1 MKKLVAILAAAV
13 LAGGSIFAGD
23 FYNGDVQLQLGV
35 GFDEVKIQ
43 DINKP
48 VKATV
53 VDFGLETWH
62 LFRPIELVGVGF
74 SVGFNGGLGPTDR
87 WSYPLGGLTEIQGN
101 NDGLSANFN
110 FNIGP
115 AAAIYLGKVVR
126 FGLNL
131 GLNTGINY
139 DMPYF
144 YSGKIKEGN
153 SEKTYN
159 SSISIL
165 ASYVGINFGLQAKFF
180 PESVVNPVIGW
191 RLSTGSNSEYFASFI
206 SSGNSSS
213 SKSSSSDTTYKG
225 KYEFTQNVI
234 YLALSFS
241 W

>member
-48 VKATV
+48 VKATL

-87 WSYPLGGLTEIQGN
+87 WSFPLGGLTEIQGN

-126 FGLNL
+126 FGLNF

-139 DMPYF
+139 DMPFF

-191 RLSTGSNSEYFASFI
+191 RLSTGSTSEYFASVI
-206 SSGNSSS
+206 SSGSSSS
-213 SKSSSSDTTYKG
+213 SKSSSSDKTYDG

>member
-35 GFDEVKIQ
+35 GFDNVKLQ
-43 DINKP
+43 DVNKP
-48 VKATV
+48 ITGTI

-74 SVGFNGGLGPTDR
+74 SLGFNGGIGPTDK
-87 WSYPLGGLTEIQGN
+87 WSYPIGGTEVTGTDN
-101 NDGLSANFN
+101 GMSANFN

-126 FGLNL
+126 FGLNF
-131 GLNTGINY
+131 GLNTGLSY
-139 DMPYF
+139 DMPF
-144 YSGKIKEGN
+144 LYSGRVKIGRYE
-153 SEKTYN
+153 E
-159 SSISIL
+159 SISGSIDVF
-165 ASYVGINFGLQAKFF
+165 STYVGINLGLQAKFF

-191 RLSTGSNSEYFASFI
+191 RLSTGSNSEYFAHIDRF
-206 SSGNSSS
+206 GGSSS
-213 SKSSSSDTTYKG
+213 SEKTVKG
-225 KYEFTQNVI
+225 KYEFTQNAI

>member
-74 SVGFNGGLGPTDR
+74 SVGFNGGVGLTDK
-87 WSYPLGGLTEIQGN
+87 WSYSLGGLGEITGN
-101 NDGLSANFN
+101 NDGLSACFN

-115 AAAIYLGKVVR
+115 AAAIYLGKIVR
-126 FGLNL
+126 FGINF
-131 GLNTGINY
+131 GLNSGINY
-139 DMPYF
+139 DMPF
-144 YSGKIKEGN
+144 YYTGKVTSRY
-153 SEKTYN
+153 SEQTF
-159 SSISIL
+159 SQSIGFL
-165 ASYVGINFGLQAKFF
+165 ATYVGINFGLQAKFF

-191 RLSTGSNSEYFASFI
+191 RLSTGSNSEYFASVI
-206 SSGNSSS
+206 SSGSSSTSNSSS
-213 SKSSSSDTTYKG
+213 SDKTYKG